1 MAEINKINSRGRI
14 NGQANPVDVYVGKR
28 IRLRRTLLNLSQEKL
43 AKMLGL
49 TFQQVQKYERGM
61 NRIGASRLWDMSKVL
76 SVPVNFF
83 FEGMDKEIDAQS
95 PANLNSILIVTSE
108 NNQNDPMLKS
118 ENIDLIKCLE
128 KIKNEK
134 LKISLMNSI
143 KEASKSY
150 ISGEQE

>member
-1 MAEINKINSRGRI
+1 MENKTTSRGRI

-28 IRLRRTLLNLSQEKL
+28 IRLRRSVLGLSQEQL

-61 NRIGASRLWDMSKVL
+61 NRVSASRLWDVSKVL
-76 SVPVNFF
+76 NIPVSFF
-83 FEGMDKEIDAQS
+83 FDDMDKDIDAQS
-95 PANLNSILIVTSE
+95 PANLNSLSIVKSE
-108 NNQNDPMLKS
+108 NIQNDPMLKS

-128 KIKNEK
+128 KIKNEN
-134 LKISLMNSI
+134 LKKSLMNCI

-150 ISGEQE
+150 ISGGQE